1 MSGWIWLDA
10 EALLAAHDEQLAEHG
25 GASGIRDRGLL
36 EAALARPRHLAA
48 RGKPDAAQLAASY
61 CFGLATD
68 PAFVD
73 GNARIALVALESFL
87 LLNGYELIADDGRC
101 LLMVLSVAS
110 GAMREDELAEWIRK

>member
-10 EALLAAHDEQLAEHG
+10 EALLAAHDEQLAEHS
-25 GASGIRDRGLL
+25 GASGIRDRELL
-36 EAALARPRHLAA
+36 EAALARPWHLAV

-61 CFGLATD
+61 CFGLAKD
-68 PAFVD
+68 LAFVD
-73 GNARIALVALESFL
+73 GNERIALVALESFL
-87 LLNGYELIADDGRC
+87 LLNGYELIADDGQC